1 MAKRFK
7 NKEAEMKCY
16 RCGNNMQNIVT
27 DLPFKTSNNTTV
39 IIKNL
44 PVLQCESCREYEL
57 EDDTMRYVDER
68 LKLVDA
74 SAELE
79 IVNYAV

>member
-1 MAKRFK
+1 
-7 NKEAEMKCY
+7 MKCF
-16 RCGNNMQNIVT
+16 RCGNKMHKVVT
-27 DLPFKTSNNTTV
+27 DLPFKTSNNSTV

-57 EDDTMRYVDER
+57 EDEAMRYVDAK
-68 LKLVDA
+68 LKSVDA

-79 IVNYAV
+79 IVKYAV

>member
-1 MAKRFK
+1 
-7 NKEAEMKCY
+7 MKCN
-16 RCGNNMQNIVT
+16 RCGNSMQKVVT

-57 EDDTMRYVDER
+57 EDETMRYVDTK
-68 LKLVDA
+68 LKSVDA

-79 IVNYAV
+79 FVKYAV

>member
-1 MAKRFK
+1 
-7 NKEAEMKCY
+7 MKCY
-16 RCGNNMQNIVT
+16 RCGNMMQKIIT
-27 DLPFKTSNNTTV
+27 DLPFKTRNNTTI

-57 EDDTMRYVDER
+57 EDETMIYVDA
-68 LKLVDA
+68 KLESVDA

-79 IVNYAV
+79 IVKYTA

>member
-1 MAKRFK
+1 
-7 NKEAEMKCY
+7 
-16 RCGNNMQNIVT
+16 MQKVVT
-27 DLPFKTSNNTTV
+27 DLPFKTSNNTAV

-57 EDDTMRYVDER
+57 EDETMRYVDEK
-68 LKLVDA
+68 LKSVDA

-79 IVNYAV
+79 NVN

>member
-1 MAKRFK
+1 
-7 NKEAEMKCY
+7 MKCN
-16 RCGNNMQNIVT
+16 RCGNSMQKVVT

-57 EDDTMRYVDER
+57 EDETMRYVDTK
-68 LKLVDA
+68 LKSVDA

-79 IVNYAV
+79 IVKYAV

>member
-1 MAKRFK
+1 
-7 NKEAEMKCY
+7 MKCY
-16 RCGNNMQNIVT
+16 RCGNRMQKIVT

-57 EDDTMRYVDER
+57 EDKTMHYVD
-68 LKLVDA
+68 LKLSSVDTE
-74 SAELE
+74 AELE
-79 IVNYAV
+79 IVKYAV

>member
-1 MAKRFK
+1 
-7 NKEAEMKCY
+7 MKCN
-16 RCGNNMQNIVT
+16 RCGNRMQKVVT

-57 EDDTMRYVDER
+57 EDETMRYVDTK
-68 LKLVDA
+68 LKSVDA

-79 IVNYAV
+79 IVKYAV

>member
-1 MAKRFK
+1 MHKV
-7 NKEAEMKCY
+7 
-16 RCGNNMQNIVT
+16 VT
-27 DLPFKTSNNTTV
+27 DLPFKTSNNSTV

-57 EDDTMRYVDER
+57 EDEAMRYVDAK
-68 LKLVDA
+68 LKSVDA

-79 IVNYAV
+79 IVKYAV

>member
-1 MAKRFK
+1 
-7 NKEAEMKCY
+7 MKCY
-16 RCGNNMQNIVT
+16 RCGNRMQKIVT

-57 EDDTMRYVDER
+57 EDETMHYVDI
-68 LKLVDA
+68 KLNSVDTE
-74 SAELE
+74 AELE
-79 IVNYAV
+79 IVKYAV